1 LAVFV
6 CGYGHRESHVTAFA
20 EAPGTSLTYWEDN
33 LANYG
38 ATYLFMLY
46 LAEHYGGA
54 TSTKNIVA
62 NTGRGIDGINNALWQ
77 SGYAVTVNDIF

>member
-1 LAVFV
+1 
-6 CGYGHRESHVTAFA
+6 
-20 EAPGTSLTYWEDN
+20 
-33 LANYG
+33 
-38 ATYLFMLY
+38 MLY